1 MHWSYAGLT
10 GIRLSYD
17 GAPSASVTAS
27 LLDLRDRLTKQY
39 PKGLTDCVL
48 GYRTLT
54 LFFNPTELS
63 REALLAAIGDLDNIV
78 GSQQC
83 AGRAVELPVWYAEE
97 SGQDL
102 AAVAEHSG
110 LSVQAVI
117 ELHSGN
123 QYTAF
128 ATGFSPGFCYLGNIS
143 EQLDMPRL
151 QTPRRA
157 VPAGSV
163 AIADR
168 QTAVYPAVSPGGWHL
183 LGRCPLPLF
192 DLEQSPPGLI
202 AVGDQVSFK
211 PITRD
216 EFLSLGGTL

>member
-1 MHWSYAGLT
+1 MRWSYAGLT

-17 GAPSASVTAS
+17 GSPSSTVTAS
-27 LLDLRDRLTKQY
+27 FLDLRDRLTNQY

-54 LFFNPTELS
+54 LFFNPAELS
-63 REALLAAIGDLDNIV
+63 RETLLAAIGDLDNIV

-83 AGRAVELPVWYAEE
+83 QGRSVELPVWYAEE

-102 AAVAEHSG
+102 AVVAEHSG
-110 LSVQAVI
+110 LSVEAVI
-117 ELHSGN
+117 ELHSSS

-128 ATGFSPGFCYLGNIS
+128 ATGFCPGFCYLGNTS
-143 EQLDMPRL
+143 ERLEMPRL

-168 QTAVYPAVSPGGWHL
+168 QTAVYPTVSPGGWHL
-183 LGRCPLPLF
+183 LGRCPVPLF
-192 DLEQSPPGLI
+192 DLNKSPPGLI

-211 PITRD
+211 PITRE

>member
-1 MHWSYAGLT
+1 MITPAEGLAFF
-10 GIRLSYD
+10 I
-17 GAPSASVTAS
+17 SAIIE
-27 LLDLRDRLTKQY
+27 LLLLVK
-39 PKGLTDCVL
+39 
-48 GYRTLT
+48 
-54 LFFNPTELS
+54 LFSIFFLKSINV
-63 REALLAAIGDLDNIV
+63 AAIGDLDNIV

-102 AAVAEHSG
+102 TVVAEHSG